1 MACHVREAK
10 KSVLPGELH
19 RFLHDSQSRFLPP
32 PIDFQPDCRSLA
44 SLSEVYIPNYRIS
57 KQAGGFKS
65 VRLNPTRWSDC
76 PAPGESIRSPGFSCD
91 HWLLNWCCSFSTM
104 IPGTAPRRHTSPPHS
119 DASSQLITTTVD
131 GDKYAS
137 LFVSGIQGDVKLKVT
152 PVFVLSYFKGVGV
165 FCLYTWQK
173 EAKLKLWIPFNY

>member
-1 MACHVREAK
+1 MLGKRKNLSYLASYTDFYTTH
-10 KSVLPGELH
+10 SFGI
-19 RFLHDSQSRFLPP
+19 FP

-152 PVFVLSYFKGVGV
+152 PVFVLSYFKGGQC
-165 FCLYTWQK
+165 FLPLHL
-173 EAKLKLWIPFNY
+173 AKRGETKVVDSL